1 MEIHVG
7 IEILE
12 FPKIDTLGLSYS
24 SDFELLM
31 RWVDP
36 RLTFFDLRE
45 LTELYSLSSRIQ
57 SGIWSPKLG
66 FTNAKIIGG
75 TLVDDTTATIVE
87 KNGLPAPDDVSR
99 GVVASVYSGADC
111 YILQKREYFVDWTC
125 NYNLLFYPF
134 DMQVCKMMFQ
144 MTGGTKDYLTFAVD
158 RDEVL
163 GRDEP
168 WCIT

>member
-12 FPKIDTLGLSYS
+12 FPKIDTLGLSFS

-45 LTELYSLSSRIQ
+45 LTELNSLSSRIQ
-57 SGIWSPKLG
+57 SGIWSTKLG

-87 KNGLPAPDDVSR
+87 KMGCL
-99 GVVASVYSGADC
+99 
-111 YILQKREYFVDWTC
+111 LQMMFHEVLR
-125 NYNLLFYPF
+125 
-134 DMQVCKMMFQ
+134 QVCTLEQIAISFRRENTLL
-144 MTGGTKDYLTFAVD
+144 TGPATTTSSSTHLIRKYV
-158 RDEVL
+158 R
-163 GRDEP
+163 
-168 WCIT
+168 